1 MLLAA
6 KAKVCVSEHAMPQ
19 YMAQGYVQSISFV
32 WVCCCFY
39 NCCFV
44 LWFSGGAVVLARVC
58 YFNFLN
64 VSFVWVFLIQG
75 AKHVKDHFIYS
86 SQLSKRTVLTWR
98 DIYYGFV
105 FSCFD

>member
-6 KAKVCVSEHAMPQ
+6 KAKVCVSEHAMSQ
-19 YMAQGYVQSISFV
+19 YMAQGCVQSISFV

-64 VSFVWVFLIQG
+64 VSFVLVFLIQG
-75 AKHVKDHFIYS
+75 A
-86 SQLSKRTVLTWR
+86 
-98 DIYYGFV
+98 
-105 FSCFD
+105 